1 MATTATPRSAALGGS
16 FLLDAPRLES
26 VFTPADL
33 SDDQR
38 LIGQTAEE
46 FVAHEVL
53 PRIPELELHKESPS
67 GPGGTPAG
75 KNTPLM
81 AQLLKKAGELGLLG
95 GGVPEEYGGSGLDR
109 VSSTVL
115 SEKASAYASFSV
127 TVGAHSGIGTLPIVY
142 FGTEEQKKKYLPKL
156 ATGEWI
162 ACYCLSEPQ
171 AGSDAQNARTRAVLS
186 PDGRHWILNGQ
197 KMWISNGGFGDI
209 YIVFAKVDGEK
220 FSCFIVERDFPGF
233 SVGAEE
239 KKMGLRGSS
248 TVPIFFENCQVPREN
263 LLHEIGRGHIV
274 AFNILNV
281 GRFSLGAACIGGAK
295 NEIEASARYAQERTA
310 FGHRIG
316 EFGLIRAKLAEMAI
330 RTYALESMIY
340 RTAGLIE
347 QATEQALEQT
357 NSQAITGAAAGKADE
372 THKTR
377 QTMKLLEEYA
387 IECSICKVYGSE
399 VLDYV
404 VDESVQIYGGYG
416 FHEDYPVARGYRD
429 SRVNRIFEGTNE
441 INRMLIIQMLVKRAL
456 SGSLPLLAAGAKLQE
471 EILSGPSLSSI
482 PSIPSINDSSQ
493 GQWSEEERIVAGCKK
508 VFLLA
513 AGAAMQKHRERLADQ
528 QEIVAALADIVID
541 IYAVESALARAQKA
555 AAASAPRGALSP
567 ASAAGGGSAPVF
579 AASGGA
585 STAGPGT
592 GGVGTSGV
600 GTSGIG
606 SAGGGNAGGATGA
619 VGIGGGG
626 AAAVMAAAA
635 RVLLHD
641 GAARV
646 ESSAR
651 TVLAAVAEGDLLRT
665 QLAVLRRFAKREP
678 ADTIALRRTVAD
690 AVESANRYPF

>member
-1 MATTATPRSAALGGS
+1 MATTATPRSAAPGGS

-26 VFTPADL
+26 VFTPAEL

-53 PRIPELELHKESPS
+53 PRIPELELHKE
-67 GPGGTPAG
+67 GPTGTPSG

-186 PDGRHWILNGQ
+186 PDGKHWILNGQ

-248 TVPIFFENCQVPREN
+248 TVPIFFENCQVPCEN

-295 NEIEASARYAQERTA
+295 NEIAAAARYAQERTA

-347 QATEQALEQT
+347 QALEQAIA
-357 NSQAITGAAAGKADE
+357 SDAAKADE
-372 THKTR
+372 AGKTR

-387 IECSICKVYGSE
+387 IECSISKVYGSE

-404 VDESVQIYGGYG
+404 VDEAVQIYGGYG

-441 INRMLIIQMLVKRAL
+441 INRMLIIQMLMKRAL

-471 EILSGPSLSSI
+471 EILSGPSF
-482 PSIPSINDSSQ
+482 PSVPSVDDSLQ
-493 GQWSEEERIVAGCKK
+493 DPWPEEERVLAGCKK

-555 AAASAPRGALSP
+555 AGSSAPHGVI
-567 ASAAGGGSAPVF
+567 SAAAAAAGSAGTLAG
-579 AASGGA
+579 AA
-585 STAGPGT
+585 
-592 GGVGTSGV
+592 GVGT
-600 GTSGIG
+600 
-606 SAGGGNAGGATGA
+606 AP
-619 VGIGGGG
+619 
-626 AAAVMAAAA
+626 VMAAAA

-646 ESSAR
+646 ESCAR